1 MQGLCLFMYRPRTRE
16 IFSRG
21 RCATKSWGRGPRSH
35 ILWEAVPLSYKYIYK
50 ILQFIGA
57 VIVKKS
63 ILCYTI
69 CYISN
74 MGKLRSVQFFAAG
87 FL

>member
-1 MQGLCLFMYRPRTRE
+1 MQGLCLFMHQPRIKE
-16 IFSRG
+16 IFSRV
-21 RCATKSWGRGPRSH
+21 RCSTKSWGSKPRRH
-35 ILWEAVPLSYKYIYK
+35 ILWEAVPFSYKYIYK

-74 MGKLRSVQFFAAG
+74 MVKLRSVQFFAAG

>member
-1 MQGLCLFMYRPRTRE
+1 MCALFH
-16 IFSRG
+16 
-21 RCATKSWGRGPRSH
+21 K
-35 ILWEAVPLSYKYIYK
+35 ILGKMAPSPHFMGIGSLFLYKYIYK